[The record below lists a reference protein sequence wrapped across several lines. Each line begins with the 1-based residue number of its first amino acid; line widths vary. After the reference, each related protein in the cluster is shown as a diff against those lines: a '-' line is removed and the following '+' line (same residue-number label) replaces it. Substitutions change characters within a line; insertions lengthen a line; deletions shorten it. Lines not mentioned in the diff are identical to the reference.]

1 MGLRTIHALI
11 MMVALTASVPARAQ
25 NGAPADRL
33 PVDVELVLAVDASR
47 SMEPF
52 EQKIQRDGYVA
63 ALRHP
68 QVIKA
73 ILEGLHGRV
82 AITYIE
88 WAGFGFHRVI
98 IPWTLVD
105 SRQAAEKLAAAL
117 DQPVPPPQS
126 RTSISAAIDF
136 SAGLFDQSGFKG
148 QRRII
153 DISGDGPN
161 NHGRP
166 VVDARADAMEMGIT
180 INGLPLMTRGSLF
193 SGWDVKDLDQ
203 YYGNCVIGG
212 PGAFMIPVTSWEQFP
227 EAVRRKLM
235 LELAGDPAASG
246 AMQADNAGDPPVLK
260 VQAKPSYD
268 CMSGERVWQQR
279 MDDWE
284 WR

>member
-1 MGLRTIHALI
+1 MAV
-11 MMVALTASVPARAQ
+11 MASFPARAQ
-25 NGAPADRL
+25 DKAGDGI

-47 SMEPF
+47 SMEAF

-88 WAGFGFHRVI
+88 WAGFGSQRI
-98 IPWTLVD
+98 IVPWTLVD
-105 SRQAAEKLAAAL
+105 SKEAAEKLAAEL

-126 RTSISAAIDF
+126 RTSISGAIDF
-136 SAGLFDQSGFKG
+136 SAGLFDNSGFKG

-153 DISGDGPN
+153 DVSGDGPN
-161 NHGRP
+161 NHGRS
-166 VVDARADAMEMGIT
+166 VTAARAAALDKGIT
-180 INGLPLMTRGSLF
+180 INGLPLMTRGSLYG
-193 SGWDVKDLDQ
+193 GWDVKDLDQ
-203 YYGNCVIGG
+203 YYGDCVIGG
-212 PGAFMIPVTSWEQFP
+212 PGAFMIPVNSWEQFP

-235 LELAGDPAASG
+235 LELAGDPAETFD
-246 AMQADNAGDPPVLK
+246 ADDPPVLK
-260 VQAKPSYD
+260 VQEKQDYD
-268 CMSGERVWQQR
+268 CMAGERVWQQR
-279 MDDWE
+279 MRDWE

>member
-1 MGLRTIHALI
+1 
-11 MMVALTASVPARAQ
+11 MMASVPARAQ
-25 NGAPADRL
+25 NKPVADGL

-63 ALRHP
+63 AFRHP

-88 WAGFGFHRVI
+88 WAGFGFQRVI
-98 IPWTLVD
+98 VPWTLVD
-105 SRQAAEKLAAAL
+105 SRQAAERLAAEL
-117 DQPVPPPQS
+117 DRPVPPPQS

-136 SAGLFDQSGFKG
+136 SAGLFDGSGFKG

-166 VVDARADAMEMGIT
+166 VIDARAAALDKGIT
-180 INGLPLMTRGSLF
+180 INGLPLMTRGSLY

-212 PGAFMIPVTSWEQFP
+212 PGAFLIPVTSWEQFP
-227 EAVRRKLM
+227 VAVRRKLM
-235 LELAGDPAASG
+235 LELAGNPARATNAMRAEAGG
-246 AMQADNAGDPPVLK
+246 ANGPPVLM
-260 VQAKPSYD
+260 VQAKKSYD
-268 CMSGERVWQQR
+268 CMSGEHVWQQR
-279 MDDWE
+279 MQDWE